1 MDTRNH
7 DQDPQRGFVGLMLLR
22 LLLLFLVVSQ
32 VAFLA
37 TRYRLRWDLTG
48 DKLYTLTE
56 STRKV
61 LDKLAQPLLVEAYF
75 SPDDK
80 LPPTVRPLRAAM
92 RHVMDEYVQLGDG
105 KVIVRYLDPT
115 SDTVLRETALR
126 LGIQPQSMA
135 DTSGSTSAAQAVAIR
150 ETWQGLRLRYA
161 DKKQEIIPLLPFQA
175 NTFAYEAMLT
185 PRIRQLTVAERPKIG
200 FLAFPLVPGTPY
212 MGERPG
218 KRRRYDRLLRYF
230 GLQYDFRPLGIYL
243 VGGGKLVVF
252 AASHECEIR
261 EDIQNQIR
269 IEPVTYDDKRA
280 KLTFTDQLAHYG
292 AKVEERIVSDG
303 VKEAWQFYAF
313 IFQDPRTGQTGL
325 MPLEYPYLF
334 EALDV
339 DWRKHAEMFARDQ
352 NNNNQVNQAEA
363 DRLRKILKPG
373 ITKDHDLIAQ
383 VLKAGIPGMFWPCPV
398 NLTERLPED
407 VEGQVL
413 LRTSPLGW
421 DEKPP
426 REIDPFNRYRDQRGR
441 EAEYQKWVQN
451 LGMTRQV
458 TPPKQIGLVVHLE
471 GKFSS
476 FFAGKDIPERPIQ
489 KREGE
494 AEPDPLDWDKDDKD
508 KDKRGKEDE
517 PAKTA
522 KAGQE
527 PVGPMPAD
535 KKPAQDPDLDPPM
548 LAKATKPGSL
558 LVIGDADFVR
568 DDYLAPAYS
577 QPDPKGT
584 PPVVVGPMPK
594 DWQRPQRAARFFMNM
609 LAWLAE
615 EEDLLELQKKTRTDR
630 TLVFTKHDSA
640 SGESAKE
647 FQQRLESVSAWI
659 RWSNTL
665 VPCLVLVL
673 VGLVIVLRRRA
684 QKRAFL
690 ASLEA

>member
-1 MDTRNH
+1 
-7 DQDPQRGFVGLMLLR
+7 
-22 LLLLFLVVSQ
+22 
-32 VAFLA
+32 
-37 TRYRLRWDLTG
+37 
-48 DKLYTLTE
+48 
-56 STRKV
+56 
-61 LDKLAQPLLVEAYF
+61 
-75 SPDDK
+75 
-80 LPPTVRPLRAAM
+80 
-92 RHVMDEYVQLGDG
+92 
-105 KVIVRYLDPT
+105 
-115 SDTVLRETALR
+115 
-126 LGIQPQSMA
+126 
-135 DTSGSTSAAQAVAIR
+135 
-150 ETWQGLRLRYA
+150 
-161 DKKQEIIPLLPFQA
+161 
-175 NTFAYEAMLT
+175 
-185 PRIRQLTVAERPKIG
+185 
-200 FLAFPLVPGTPY
+200 
-212 MGERPG
+212 
-218 KRRRYDRLLRYF
+218 
-230 GLQYDFRPLGIYL
+230 
-243 VGGGKLVVF
+243 
-252 AASHECEIR
+252 
-261 EDIQNQIR
+261 
-269 IEPVTYDDKRA
+269 
-280 KLTFTDQLAHYG
+280 
-292 AKVEERIVSDG
+292 
-303 VKEAWQFYAF
+303 
-313 IFQDPRTGQTGL
+313 
-325 MPLEYPYLF
+325 
-334 EALDV
+334 
-339 DWRKHAEMFARDQ
+339 
-352 NNNNQVNQAEA
+352 
-363 DRLRKILKPG
+363 
-373 ITKDHDLIAQ
+373 
-383 VLKAGIPGMFWPCPV
+383 
-398 NLTERLPED
+398 LTERLPED

-421 DEKPP
+421 DENLP